1 MSQIIEMAVRIDKPV
16 LQSIEIASRTDTTVS
31 QPLEIAFGEIYLCHS
46 Q

>member
-1 MSQIIEMAVRIDKPV
+1 MSQIIEISVRIDKPV
-16 LQSIEIASRTDTTVS
+16 LQSIEIAFRTDKTVS